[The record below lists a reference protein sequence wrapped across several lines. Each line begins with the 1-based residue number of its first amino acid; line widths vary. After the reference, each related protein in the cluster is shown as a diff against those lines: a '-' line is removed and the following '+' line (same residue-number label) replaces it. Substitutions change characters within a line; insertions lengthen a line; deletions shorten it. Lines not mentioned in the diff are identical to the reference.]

1 MRTREQ
7 ECTATEIA
15 ELVPILRRFA
25 RTFAH
30 DPNDADDLVQ
40 ETLVK
45 ALSKIDQ
52 YQPGTHLKSW
62 LFTIMR
68 NTFLTRLKLSRR
80 ECPGLDC
87 QLLASAVMPRQEWH
101 VLGRQLEEAF
111 GRISQEGQEVIT
123 LVVFEGMA
131 YEQVAT
137 RLGCAI
143 GTIKSRLNRARRKL
157 ATEMDAPTKA
167 EGTSSVP
174 RLRSGLKFD
183 WMIDV

>member
-1 MRTREQ
+1 L
-7 ECTATEIA
+7 AGS
-15 ELVPILRRFA
+15 LKKPSGGSVRR
-25 RTFAH
+25 
-30 DPNDADDLVQ
+30 V
-40 ETLVK
+40 
-45 ALSKIDQ
+45 
-52 YQPGTHLKSW
+52 
-62 LFTIMR
+62 
-68 NTFLTRLKLSRR
+68 
-80 ECPGLDC
+80 
-87 QLLASAVMPRQEWH
+87 
-101 VLGRQLEEAF
+101 
-111 GRISQEGQEVIT
+111 SQEGQEVIT

-157 ATEMDAPTKA
+157 AAEMDAPTKA